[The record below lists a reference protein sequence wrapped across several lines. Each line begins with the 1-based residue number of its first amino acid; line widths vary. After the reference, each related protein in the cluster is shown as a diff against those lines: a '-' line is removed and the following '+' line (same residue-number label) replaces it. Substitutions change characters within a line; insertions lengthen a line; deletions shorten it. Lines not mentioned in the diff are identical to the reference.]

1 MDRLLRLLPGERRV
15 VAPAAAAAF
24 ASAAGLTL
32 ASSSIDALLF
42 SRGGVDDLPL
52 LYVFLGATM
61 FLATLGVSVLLGRIG
76 RGRAFLA
83 IPAAIAVIA
92 AGSRI
97 LLAIGVGWIY
107 PALWLLRGA
116 SEFLLG
122 MAVWGL
128 AGLVTDTRQAKRFFP
143 LIGGAAVMGQVLGG
157 LATRPL
163 AGWLGA
169 ENLILVWL
177 GTLVLVVALARTLV
191 MAAGAAVR
199 PPRRRRPTAVAE
211 MRDGLRQALRSPLL
225 RWMSVGSVLFS
236 LLFFSLY
243 LPFSRAAVA
252 RYPRPDDLAGFL
264 GLFLGVSTAVTLVLS
279 LLVMNRLLSR
289 LGIPTVM
296 MVLPVLYLAAFGV
309 LTVASTFAILLA
321 FRFAQ
326 VVWLQGGATSA
337 WEAVINTVPGD
348 RRDRMRAFLYGG
360 PTQVGTV
367 LAGIVTMVGE
377 RSLSPRILYAIG
389 LVAAAGAT
397 YAMWRV
403 RRAYA
408 EELVVALREGRP
420 NVFGGAPGADEPFGS
435 VRADRAAAAV
445 AVAAIADPDVG
456 VRRVAAE
463 LLGGLETP
471 DATTALVRGVHD
483 EDPEVRA
490 TALRSL
496 ARAQAFSASDEIPE
510 RLSDTVPEVRLAAL
524 EALGALRADRSRA
537 RALLSDPDGLVRA
550 QAAAILLEDADAV
563 SSASPGSGG
572 MEGDAEAE
580 AEAVLARLTRSPHAD
595 ARVAALRALAASRN
609 PEAVD
614 LARAA
619 LTDPAAS
626 VRAEAART
634 MAERDPIQGVDELLA
649 IVDGG
654 GEVLEAAREA
664 MRRAPERSAAAVRHL
679 AEVSASRALESRR
692 LRDSIDGEADAR
704 LTMLRDSLSTDS
716 QRHAVTAIRAA
727 ALLRGGGAISTA
739 LESLTADDP
748 AQRANAL
755 EVIETMGDHELM
767 RPLLALWESG
777 RGAVGHPDWRERL
790 LRDPDEW
797 IRACAAW
804 ATEPL
809 GATAADG
816 STTDS
821 PTDVSERT
829 DDEAR
834 DEAREKEG
842 VPVTETLA
850 TLPLMERVLFLRRVP
865 LFTDLPPQDLV
876 PIASIASEQSF
887 ADADTIAEQ
896 GEPGDEMHIIVTGYV
911 LVILR
916 EPAGHQ
922 QVLAVRAAGDVIGEM
937 AVITG
942 GVRMASL
949 AAKGTVRLLS
959 IGRRPFEAMLR
970 ERPETALALM
980 RVLCQRLA
988 DRDATAAP

>member
-1 MDRLLRLLPGERRV
+1 M
-15 VAPAAAAAF
+15 
-24 ASAAGLTL
+24 
-32 ASSSIDALLF
+32 
-42 SRGGVDDLPL
+42 
-52 LYVFLGATM
+52 
-61 FLATLGVSVLLGRIG
+61 
-76 RGRAFLA
+76 
-83 IPAAIAVIA
+83 
-92 AGSRI
+92 
-97 LLAIGVGWIY
+97 
-107 PALWLLRGA
+107 
-116 SEFLLG
+116 
-122 MAVWGL
+122 
-128 AGLVTDTRQAKRFFP
+128 
-143 LIGGAAVMGQVLGG
+143 
-157 LATRPL
+157 
-163 AGWLGA
+163 
-169 ENLILVWL
+169 
-177 GTLVLVVALARTLV
+177 
-191 MAAGAAVR
+191 
-199 PPRRRRPTAVAE
+199 
-211 MRDGLRQALRSPLL
+211 
-225 RWMSVGSVLFS
+225 
-236 LLFFSLY
+236 
-243 LPFSRAAVA
+243 
-252 RYPRPDDLAGFL
+252 
-264 GLFLGVSTAVTLVLS
+264 STAVTLVLS

-367 LAGIVTMVGE
+367 LAGVVTMLGE
-377 RSLSPRILYAIG
+377 RSLSPSILYAIG

-510 RLSDTVPEVRLAAL
+510 RLSDAVPEVRLAAL
-524 EALGALRADRSRA
+524 EALGALRADRPRA

-572 MEGDAEAE
+572 IGGDSE

-595 ARVAALRALAASRN
+595 ARVAAHRALAASRS
-609 PEAVD
+609 PEAVE

-626 VRAEAART
+626 VRAEAARA
-634 MAERDPIQGVDELLA
+634 MAERDPIEGVDELLA
-649 IVDGG
+649 IIDGGGG
-654 GEVLEAAREA
+654 GEVLEAAGEA
-664 MRRAPERSAAAVRHL
+664 MRRAPDRSAAAVRHL

-692 LRDSIDGEADAR
+692 LCDSIDGEADAR

-727 ALLRGGGAISTA
+727 ALLQGGGAISTA
-739 LESLTADDP
+739 IESLTADDP

-797 IRACAAW
+797 IRTCAAW
-804 ATEPL
+804 ATEPF

-816 STTDS
+816 STTDP
-821 PTDVSERT
+821 PTDVPEGT
-829 DDEAR
+829 DDEASDGPR
-834 DEAREKEG
+834 
-842 VPVTETLA
+842 
-850 TLPLMERVLFLRRVP
+850 
-865 LFTDLPPQDLV
+865 
-876 PIASIASEQSF
+876 
-887 ADADTIAEQ
+887 
-896 GEPGDEMHIIVTGYV
+896 
-911 LVILR
+911 
-916 EPAGHQ
+916 
-922 QVLAVRAAGDVIGEM
+922 
-937 AVITG
+937 
-942 GVRMASL
+942 
-949 AAKGTVRLLS
+949 
-959 IGRRPFEAMLR
+959 
-970 ERPETALALM
+970 
-980 RVLCQRLA
+980 
-988 DRDATAAP
+988 

>member
-83 IPAAIAVIA
+83 IPAAIAAIA

-143 LIGGAAVMGQVLGG
+143 LIGGAAVLGQVLGG

-177 GTLVLVVALARTLV
+177 GTLALVVALARTLV
-191 MAAGAAVR
+191 MDAGAGVR
-199 PPRRRRPTAVAE
+199 PPQRRRPSAVAE

-309 LTVASTFAILLA
+309 LTVASTFAILLT

-389 LVAAAGAT
+389 LAAAAGAT

-420 NVFGGAPGADEPFGS
+420 NVFGGAPGANEPFGS
-435 VRADRAAAAV
+435 ARADRSAAAV
-445 AVAAIADPDVG
+445 AVAAMLDSDAG

-471 DATTALVRGVHD
+471 DATAALVRGVHD

-510 RLSDTVPEVRLAAL
+510 RLSDAVPEVRLAAL

-550 QAAAILLEDADAV
+550 QAAAILLEDSV
-563 SSASPGSGG
+563 SSAPPGSSG
-572 MEGDAEAE
+572 MEGDPE

-595 ARVAALRALAASRN
+595 ARVAAHRALAASRS
-609 PEAVD
+609 PDAVE

-634 MAERDPIQGVDELLA
+634 MAARDPIDGVDELLT
-649 IVDGG
+649 VVGGG
-654 GEVLEAAREA
+654 GEVLEAAGEA

-704 LTMLRDSLSTDS
+704 LTMLRDSLSADS

-797 IRACAAW
+797 IRTCAGW
-804 ATEPL
+804 ATEPVPVV
-809 GATAADG
+809 AAD
-816 STTDS
+816 
-821 PTDVSERT
+821 E
-829 DDEAR
+829 DEAHG
-834 DEAREKEG
+834 EAHDDAEDRGG
-842 VPVTETLA
+842 VPMTETLA

-896 GEPGDEMHIIVTGYV
+896 GEPGDEMHIIVSGYV

-916 EPAGHQ
+916 EQGGHQ

-988 DRDATAAP
+988 DRDAAVAP

>member
-1 MDRLLRLLPGERRV
+1 MDRLLRLLPGERRI

-24 ASAAGLTL
+24 AAAAGLTL

-76 RGRAFLA
+76 RGQAFLA
-83 IPAAIAVIA
+83 TPAAIAAIA

-116 SEFLLG
+116 AEFLLG

-177 GTLVLVVALARTLV
+177 GTLALVVALARTLV
-191 MAAGAAVR
+191 KDAGAGLR
-199 PPRRRRPTAVAE
+199 PPRRRRPSAVAE

-309 LTVASTFAILLA
+309 LTVASTFAILLV

-389 LVAAAGAT
+389 LAAAAGAT

-420 NVFGGAPGADEPFGS
+420 HVFGGPPGANEPFGS
-435 VRADRAAAAV
+435 ARADRAAAAV
-445 AVAAIADPDVG
+445 AVGAMVDPDVG

-463 LLGGLETP
+463 LLGSLETP
-471 DATTALVRGVHD
+471 DATAALVRGVHD

-510 RLSDTVPEVRLAAL
+510 RLSDPVPEVRLAAL

-537 RALLSDPDGLVRA
+537 RGLLSDPDGLVRA
-550 QAAAILLEDADAV
+550 QAAAILLEDAGAV
-563 SSASPGSGG
+563 SSAAGPGGV
-572 MEGDAEAE
+572 EGAVE
-580 AEAVLARLTRSPHAD
+580 AEAVLVRLARSPHAD
-595 ARVAALRALAASRN
+595 ARVAAHRALAASRST
-609 PEAVD
+609 EALE

-634 MAERDPIQGVDELLA
+634 MAERDPLEGVDELLA
-649 IVDGG
+649 IVAGG
-654 GEVLEAAREA
+654 GEVLEAAGEA
-664 MRRAPERSAAAVRHL
+664 MRRAPERSVAAVRHL
-679 AEVSASRALESRR
+679 AEVSATRALESRR
-692 LRDSIDGEADAR
+692 LRDSIDGEADDR
-704 LTMLRDSLSTDS
+704 LTMLRDSLSTES

-727 ALLRGGGAISTA
+727 ALLRGGTAISTA
-739 LESLTADDP
+739 LESLTADDA

-755 EVIETMGDHELM
+755 EVIETMGDHELT
-767 RPLLALWESG
+767 RPLLALWESA
-777 RGAVGHPDWRERL
+777 RGAVGHPDWRDRL

-797 IRACAAW
+797 IRTCAAW
-804 ATEPL
+804 ATEPVV
-809 GATAADG
+809 ATTAEASMPDL
-816 STTDS
+816 
-821 PTDVSERT
+821 PTDAPNGA
-829 DDEAR
+829 DHEAK
-834 DEAREKEG
+834 KEG
-842 VPVTETLA
+842 AVPVTETLA

-896 GEPGDEMHIIVTGYV
+896 GEPGDEMHIIVSGYV

-916 EPAGHQ
+916 EPGGHQ

>member
-1 MDRLLRLLPGERRV
+1 
-15 VAPAAAAAF
+15 
-24 ASAAGLTL
+24 
-32 ASSSIDALLF
+32 
-42 SRGGVDDLPL
+42 
-52 LYVFLGATM
+52 
-61 FLATLGVSVLLGRIG
+61 
-76 RGRAFLA
+76 
-83 IPAAIAVIA
+83 
-92 AGSRI
+92 
-97 LLAIGVGWIY
+97 
-107 PALWLLRGA
+107 
-116 SEFLLG
+116 
-122 MAVWGL
+122 
-128 AGLVTDTRQAKRFFP
+128 
-143 LIGGAAVMGQVLGG
+143 
-157 LATRPL
+157 
-163 AGWLGA
+163 
-169 ENLILVWL
+169 
-177 GTLVLVVALARTLV
+177 
-191 MAAGAAVR
+191 
-199 PPRRRRPTAVAE
+199 
-211 MRDGLRQALRSPLL
+211 
-225 RWMSVGSVLFS
+225 
-236 LLFFSLY
+236 
-243 LPFSRAAVA
+243 
-252 RYPRPDDLAGFL
+252 
-264 GLFLGVSTAVTLVLS
+264 
-279 LLVMNRLLSR
+279 
-289 LGIPTVM
+289 
-296 MVLPVLYLAAFGV
+296 V
-309 LTVASTFAILLA
+309 LTVASTFAILLV

-389 LVAAAGAT
+389 LAAAAGAT

-471 DATTALVRGVHD
+471 DATAALVRGVHD

-496 ARAQAFSASDEIPE
+496 ARAQAFSASDEIPD
-510 RLSDTVPEVRLAAL
+510 RLSDAVPEVRLAAL

-550 QAAAILLEDADAV
+550 QAAAILLEDAGAV

-580 AEAVLARLTRSPHAD
+580 AVLTRLTRSPHAD
-595 ARVAALRALAASRN
+595 ARIAAHRALAASRS
-609 PEAVD
+609 PEAVE

-634 MAERDPIQGVDELLA
+634 MAERDPIDGVDELLA

-654 GEVLEAAREA
+654 GEVLEAAGEA
-664 MRRAPERSAAAVRHL
+664 IRRAPERSAAAVRHL

-704 LTMLRDSLSTDS
+704 LTMLRDSLSIDS

-777 RGAVGHPDWRERL
+777 RGAGGHPDWRERL
-790 LRDPDEW
+790 LQDPDEW
-797 IRACAAW
+797 IRTCAAW

-809 GATAADG
+809 YAPAADG
-816 STTDS
+816 STTET
-821 PTDVSERT
+821 PGDVSGGTE
-829 DDEAR
+829 DEAE
-834 DEAREKEG
+834 DEAEEEAEDQGG

-896 GEPGDEMHIIVTGYV
+896 GEPGDEMHIIVSGYV

-916 EPAGHQ
+916 EPGGHQ

-988 DRDATAAP
+988 DRDAAADPVT

>member
-1 MDRLLRLLPGERRV
+1 
-15 VAPAAAAAF
+15 
-24 ASAAGLTL
+24 
-32 ASSSIDALLF
+32 
-42 SRGGVDDLPL
+42 
-52 LYVFLGATM
+52 
-61 FLATLGVSVLLGRIG
+61 
-76 RGRAFLA
+76 
-83 IPAAIAVIA
+83 
-92 AGSRI
+92 
-97 LLAIGVGWIY
+97 
-107 PALWLLRGA
+107 
-116 SEFLLG
+116 
-122 MAVWGL
+122 
-128 AGLVTDTRQAKRFFP
+128 
-143 LIGGAAVMGQVLGG
+143 
-157 LATRPL
+157 
-163 AGWLGA
+163 
-169 ENLILVWL
+169 
-177 GTLVLVVALARTLV
+177 
-191 MAAGAAVR
+191 
-199 PPRRRRPTAVAE
+199 
-211 MRDGLRQALRSPLL
+211 
-225 RWMSVGSVLFS
+225 
-236 LLFFSLY
+236 
-243 LPFSRAAVA
+243 
-252 RYPRPDDLAGFL
+252 
-264 GLFLGVSTAVTLVLS
+264 
-279 LLVMNRLLSR
+279 
-289 LGIPTVM
+289 
-296 MVLPVLYLAAFGV
+296 
-309 LTVASTFAILLA
+309 
-321 FRFAQ
+321 
-326 VVWLQGGATSA
+326 
-337 WEAVINTVPGD
+337 
-348 RRDRMRAFLYGG
+348 MRAFLYGG

-435 VRADRAAAAV
+435 ARADRAAAEV

-595 ARVAALRALAASRN
+595 ARVAAHRALAASRS
-609 PEAVD
+609 PEAVE

-634 MAERDPIQGVDELLA
+634 MAERDPIEGVDELLA

-654 GEVLEAAREA
+654 GEVLEAAGEA

-679 AEVSASRALESRR
+679 AEVSAARALESRR

-716 QRHAVTAIRAA
+716 ERHAVTAIRAA

-804 ATEPL
+804 ATEPA
-809 GATAADG
+809 GATAAEG
-816 STTDS
+816 STKNP
-821 PTDVSERT
+821 PTDVPEGT
-829 DDEAR
+829 DDEAG
-834 DEAREKEG
+834 DGAREEG
-842 VPVTETLA
+842 GIPVTETLA

-916 EPAGHQ
+916 EPGGHQ

-988 DRDATAAP
+988 DRDTTAVP

>member
-1 MDRLLRLLPGERRV
+1 
-15 VAPAAAAAF
+15 
-24 ASAAGLTL
+24 
-32 ASSSIDALLF
+32 
-42 SRGGVDDLPL
+42 
-52 LYVFLGATM
+52 
-61 FLATLGVSVLLGRIG
+61 
-76 RGRAFLA
+76 
-83 IPAAIAVIA
+83 
-92 AGSRI
+92 
-97 LLAIGVGWIY
+97 
-107 PALWLLRGA
+107 
-116 SEFLLG
+116 

-143 LIGGAAVMGQVLGG
+143 LIGGAAVLGQVLGG

-177 GTLVLVVALARTLV
+177 GTLALVVALARTLV
-191 MAAGAAVR
+191 TEAGVGIR
-199 PPRRRRPTAVAE
+199 PARRRRPSAVAE

-243 LPFSRAAVA
+243 LPFSRAAVE

-367 LAGIVTMVGE
+367 LAGIVTMIGE
-377 RSLSPRILYAIG
+377 RSLSPRILFAIG
-389 LVAAAGAT
+389 LAAAAGAT

-420 NVFGGAPGADEPFGS
+420 NVFGGAPGANEPFGS
-435 VRADRAAAAV
+435 ARADRAAVGV
-445 AVAAIADPDVG
+445 AVAAMVDPDVG

-463 LLGGLETP
+463 LLGGLESP
-471 DATTALVRGVHD
+471 EATAALIRGVHD

-490 TALRSL
+490 TTLRSL
-496 ARAQAFSASDEIPE
+496 ARAQAFSASDVIPE

-550 QAAAILLEDADAV
+550 RAAAILLEDADTEGAEV
-563 SSASPGSGG
+563 AGSSGAGG
-572 MEGDAEAE
+572 DAE
-580 AEAVLARLTRSPHAD
+580 AEAVLARLTRSPHAE
-595 ARVAALRALAASRN
+595 ARAAAHRALAASRS
-609 PEAVD
+609 PEGTE
-614 LARAA
+614 LARVA

-626 VRAEAART
+626 VRSEAART
-634 MAERDPIQGVDELLA
+634 LAERDPIAGVDELLA
-649 IVDGG
+649 VVAGG
-654 GEVLEAAREA
+654 GEVLEAAEEA
-664 MRRAPERSAAAVRHL
+664 MRRSPERSTAVVRHL
-679 AEVSASRALESRR
+679 AEVSASRALESRQ
-692 LRDSIDGEADAR
+692 LRDSIDGEGDAR

-716 QRHAVTAIRAA
+716 ERHAVTAFRAA

-739 LESLTADDP
+739 LESLGAVDP

-755 EVIETMGDHELM
+755 EVIETTGDHELM

-777 RGAVGHPDWRERL
+777 RSAEGHPDWRERL

-797 IRACAAW
+797 IRTCAAW
-804 ATEPL
+804 ATEPVPPD
-809 GATAADG
+809 A
-816 STTDS
+816 STTDRA
-821 PTDVSERT
+821 TDVP
-829 DDEAR
+829 DEAEVPAEAPT
-834 DEAREKEG
+834 EAREG
-842 VPVTETLA
+842 GRPMTETLA

-876 PIASIASEQSF
+876 PIASIASEESF

-896 GEPGDEMHIIVTGYV
+896 GEPGDEMHIIVSGYV

-916 EPAGHQ
+916 EPGGHQ

-937 AVITG
+937 AVITSRP
-942 GVRMASL
+942 RMASL
-949 AAKGTVRLLS
+949 AAKGPVRLLS

-970 ERPETALALM
+970 ERPETSLALM

-988 DRDATAAP
+988 DRDAAVVP